1 MNKIKYLI
9 FSAIIFTLTFS
20 YANAECTTEELSSL
34 RQDADKVKVTYK
46 HLGTEVNEDGIVI
59 DNMFDITFKNLTD
72 DMYLR
77 IDKFDEEWTEKN
89 ENGLII
95 FQIATGKYKFSIY
108 SKKCQERITDINVKI
123 PRFNSY
129 SLDPLCDG
137 IDESD
142 FPLCGKYY
150 EYEISYDNFK
160 TRVEDYR
167 KKNKIDKNDNNDASK
182 EKFSINTILSRI
194 LDFIDEYQLC
204 LLISLIVILLILIII
219 IVIRRKKKRGVL
231 E

>member
-9 FSAIIFTLTFS
+9 FSVIIFTLTFS

-46 HLGTEVNEDGIVI
+46 HLGEVDVEDGGVTY
-59 DNMFDITFKNLTD
+59 NLFNLKFKNLTD
-72 DMYLR
+72 DLYIRLDSYNSEWKHEAGVDE
-77 IDKFDEEWTEKN
+77 ISFD
-89 ENGLII
+89 IV
-95 FQIATGKYKFSIY
+95 TGTYNFAVY
-108 SKKCQERITDINVKI
+108 SEKCQVKLSNIKVKI
-123 PRFNSY
+123 PRFNMY

-137 IDESD
+137 IDGTD

-167 KKNKIDKNDNNDASK
+167 KKNKIDESNNNTSK

-194 LDFIDEYQLC
+194 LNFIDEYQLY
-204 LLISLIVILLILIII
+204 LLISLIVIFLVLIMI
-219 IVIRRKKKRGVL
+219 IVIKKKKKRGVL